1 MFQFSIEEDETLNTL
16 EETWDV
22 LARRHLLDER
32 DILEQCAKSGQV
44 ADFTIAGLEEQANEA
59 FKTVVLSARLNT
71 PKMHQLYADFLIER
85 LRLDSKFLN
94 DEVGS
99 RNSCDNKS

>member
-1 MFQFSIEEDETLNTL
+1 M

-32 DILEQCAKSGQV
+32 DILEQCAKTGQV

-59 FKTVVLSARLNT
+59 FKTVLNARLNT

-94 DEVGS
+94 DEVG
-99 RNSCDNKS
+99 